1 VTRNGAAID
10 VKGLTSFTNDL
21 RAVADDE
28 PKAMKRAYGRTASHV
43 QSRSRSNATAAGGQF
58 AKAKSAI
65 RGSSDHESASVGV
78 SRSGRIPYAQGTF
91 WGARGRFGWYAAQK
105 YANSDGRQFP
115 EWVGTD
121 WRPGVTGEGPL
132 VINYTVDEERPEI
145 IERFADAVDE
155 MFGRSFPD

>member
-28 PKAMKRAYGRTASHV
+28 PKAMKRAYGRIASHV

-91 WGARGRFGWYAAQK
+91 WGARGRFGPHKKRSEQCLT
-105 YANSDGRQFP
+105 P
-115 EWVGTD
+115 
-121 WRPGVTGEGPL
+121 TGEMACD
-132 VINYTVDEERPEI
+132 DEQTTPEI
-145 IERFADAVDE
+145 EGHVDDESGDPVGAPFA
-155 MFGRSFPD
+155 GW